1 MTHVG
6 EPDDE
11 LRSDFFSLVVRNL
24 PEAVIV
30 TRPDG
35 VITYVNSTTESL
47 LGYSRKNLSGSR

>member
-11 LRSDFFSLVVRNL
+11 LRSGFFNLVVRNL

-35 VITYVNSTTESL
+35 VITYVNNYNRVVAGL
-47 LGYSRKNLSGSR
+47 FR